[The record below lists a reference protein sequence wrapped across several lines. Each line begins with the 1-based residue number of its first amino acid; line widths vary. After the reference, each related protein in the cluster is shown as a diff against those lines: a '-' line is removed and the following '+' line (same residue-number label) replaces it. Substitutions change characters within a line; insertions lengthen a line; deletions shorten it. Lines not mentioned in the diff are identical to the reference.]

1 MENVYGISP
10 QMKHYGCV
18 VDLLSQSGRLE
29 RAYEFI
35 LKMPIPADV
44 VLWRILLSA
53 CKFHGNIT
61 LAETVS
67 KKLLELDAGNSGN
80 YVLIS
85 DTCASAGKW
94 DFMLKSSLITGY
106 FSTKILYF
114 DLTKLLD
121 CHLKIMDRSWMY
133 GKRDFVYL
141 ERLEEF
147 LSCAVEHQRLHGDN
161 QFVCP
166 CTLCQNRKKVN
177 SRDEL
182 REHLILKGFKADYN
196 VWVWYGE
203 SVNDICSNVNFGIN
217 DKDGDQIDV
226 GVENDDEI
234 FENIDMDDN
243 IELDND
249 NIDGLMKD
257 LEEDIV
263 ECPIIFQRMVDNSK
277 KPLYPNGS
285 KFSLLLAVL
294 KLFTLKAGN
303 GWSDKS
309 FTSLLELLCQ
319 MLPEDAEYMWWHQK
333 GRNRD
338 GRLRHVADSPQ
349 WRKIDRTFPEF
360 GSEPRNLRLGLCTDG
375 INPFGTLST
384 QHSCWPVMLVIYN
397 IPPWLTTKSKY
408 IMLTLLISGPKQPG
422 NDIDVYL
429 APLIEDLK
437 LLWNVGTDK
446 GCLVCGD
453 DIESDWLEH
462 SGKFSYRG
470 GRRFLPENHQYRK
483 KKKAFYGKTEHRKP
497 PLFLS
502 GEEYYDKVKNITTI
516 FGKPYIPPPDG
527 VYHTKRSIFWEL
539 PYWQHLYVR
548 HCIDV
553 MHVEKNVFDSLIGTL
568 LNMPNKTKDGVK
580 ARNDMAAR
588 GRIELK
594 PIEKGKRIYIP
605 PSCTTLSKK
614 EKMIVC
620 ESLKGVKVPH
630 GYSSNISRLVS
641 IKDSKLVGMKSHDCH
656 VMLTQLLYVAI
667 RSVLPKHVRQVITK
681 LCLFFDAINSK
692 DIHPDTL
699 DDLQADVVVTLCEL
713 EMYFPI
719 SFFDIMVHLVIHL
732 VREIKL
738 CGPVFQ
744 RNMWAMERE
753 MGTYKRRMMNRC
765 RPEGSIVEATI
776 ACETIQFCVDY
787 MADVQPIGFPIS
799 RHEGRLLGKGTLGKK
814 QMSVDRDSFQ
824 KAHLYVLQHMTEV
837 HPYLT
842 EHLDLL
848 KLQNPHKRDDWL
860 LNEHSRTFAEWFK
873 GKVMSELSTQ
883 SHNISANLRW
893 LAYGPKS
900 NITSFEGYDINGFCF
915 YTSRQDEK
923 STMQNSGVTLL
934 ASSEEYVGKGKDPVD
949 ITRAYYGKIEDI
961 WELEYVTFS
970 VPLFQCKWVDCD
982 KGVTV
987 DDMGFISVNF
997 NVVGHIHE
1005 PFILASQAKQV
1016 FYIEDPLDKRSSVV
1030 RYGKRRILGVEGV
1043 VDEEEYDQLD
1053 ELASYFV
1060 SVDRFKIYVMKV
1072 ICVKIMMRVYGLI
1085 N

>member
-1 MENVYGISP
+1 
-10 QMKHYGCV
+10 
-18 VDLLSQSGRLE
+18 
-29 RAYEFI
+29 
-35 LKMPIPADV
+35 
-44 VLWRILLSA
+44 
-53 CKFHGNIT
+53 
-61 LAETVS
+61 
-67 KKLLELDAGNSGN
+67 
-80 YVLIS
+80 
-85 DTCASAGKW
+85 
-94 DFMLKSSLITGY
+94 
-106 FSTKILYF
+106 
-114 DLTKLLD
+114 
-121 CHLKIMDRSWMY
+121 
-133 GKRDFVYL
+133 
-141 ERLEEF
+141 
-147 LSCAVEHQRLHGDN
+147 
-161 QFVCP
+161 
-166 CTLCQNRKKVN
+166 
-177 SRDEL
+177 
-182 REHLILKGFKADYN
+182 
-196 VWVWYGE
+196 
-203 SVNDICSNVNFGIN
+203 
-217 DKDGDQIDV
+217 
-226 GVENDDEI
+226 
-234 FENIDMDDN
+234 MDDN
-243 IELDND
+243 IEPDND

-319 MLPEDAEYMWWHQK
+319 MLPEGNELPSTTYECKKLLCPLSTSYQKIHACVKDCILYTKKYSELKECPKCGESRYKMVDNGNGGKKKGSPVKTLWYLPIIPKFKRFFSNKKDAEYMLWHQK
-333 GRNRD
+333 GRNKD

-349 WRKIDRTFPEF
+349 WRTIDRTFPEF

-384 QHSCWPVMLVIYN
+384 QHSCWPVMLIIYN
-397 IPPWLTTKSKY
+397 IPPWLTTKCKY
-408 IMLTLLISGPKQPG
+408 IMLTLLILGPKQPG

-437 LLWNVGTDK
+437 LLWNDGVEVFDASTSSRFQMHAMLYCTINDFPAYGNLSGYRLKTDK
-446 GCLVCGD
+446 GCPVCGD
-453 DIESDWLEH
+453 DTESDWLEH
-462 SGKFSYRG
+462 NGKFSYRG
-470 GRRFLPENHQYRK
+470 GRHFLPENHQYRK
-483 KKKAFYGKTEHRKP
+483 KKK
-497 PLFLS
+497 
-502 GEEYYDKVKNITTI
+502 
-516 FGKPYIPPPDG
+516 
-527 VYHTKRSIFWEL
+527 
-539 PYWQHLYVR
+539 HLYVR
-548 HCIDV
+548 HSIDV
-553 MHVEKNVFDSLIGTL
+553 MHVEKNVFNSLIGTL

-630 GYSSNISRLVS
+630 GYSSNISHLVA

-656 VMLTQLLYVAI
+656 VMRTQLLPVAI

-744 RNMWAMERE
+744 RNMWAMERD
-753 MGTYKRRMMNRC
+753 MGTYKRRMKNRC
-765 RPEGSIVEATI
+765 HPEGSIVEATI

-787 MADVQPIGFPIS
+787 MADVQPIGVPIS
-799 RHEGRLLGKGTLGKK
+799 RHEGRLLGK
-814 QMSVDRDSFQ
+814 
-824 KAHLYVLQHMTEV
+824 
-837 HPYLT
+837 
-842 EHLDLL
+842 
-848 KLQNPHKRDDWL
+848 
-860 LNEHSRTFAEWFK
+860 
-873 GKVMSELSTQ
+873 
-883 SHNISANLRW
+883 
-893 LAYGPKS
+893 AYGPKS

-970 VPLFQCKWVDCD
+970 VPLFRCKWVDCD

-987 DDMGFISVNF
+987 DDMGFILVNF

-1005 PFILASQAKQV
+1005 PFILASQVKQL

-1030 RYGKRRILGVEGV
+1030 RYGKRRILGVDGV
-1043 VDEEEYDQLD
+1043 VDEQEYDQLD
-1053 ELASYFV
+1053 ELPPISVMRRSVQDLRDESYLRQ
-1060 SVDRFKIYVMKV
+1060 DHDE
-1072 ICVKIMMRVYGLI
+1072 GLWFDKLK
-1085 N
+1085 

>member
-1 MENVYGISP
+1 
-10 QMKHYGCV
+10 
-18 VDLLSQSGRLE
+18 
-29 RAYEFI
+29 
-35 LKMPIPADV
+35 
-44 VLWRILLSA
+44 
-53 CKFHGNIT
+53 
-61 LAETVS
+61 
-67 KKLLELDAGNSGN
+67 
-80 YVLIS
+80 
-85 DTCASAGKW
+85 
-94 DFMLKSSLITGY
+94 
-106 FSTKILYF
+106 
-114 DLTKLLD
+114 
-121 CHLKIMDRSWMY
+121 
-133 GKRDFVYL
+133 
-141 ERLEEF
+141 
-147 LSCAVEHQRLHGDN
+147 
-161 QFVCP
+161 
-166 CTLCQNRKKVN
+166 
-177 SRDEL
+177 
-182 REHLILKGFKADYN
+182 
-196 VWVWYGE
+196 
-203 SVNDICSNVNFGIN
+203 
-217 DKDGDQIDV
+217 
-226 GVENDDEI
+226 
-234 FENIDMDDN
+234 
-243 IELDND
+243 
-249 NIDGLMKD
+249 
-257 LEEDIV
+257 
-263 ECPIIFQRMVDNSK
+263 
-277 KPLYPNGS
+277 
-285 KFSLLLAVL
+285 
-294 KLFTLKAGN
+294 
-303 GWSDKS
+303 
-309 FTSLLELLCQ
+309 
-319 MLPEDAEYMWWHQK
+319 
-333 GRNRD
+333 
-338 GRLRHVADSPQ
+338 
-349 WRKIDRTFPEF
+349 
-360 GSEPRNLRLGLCTDG
+360 
-375 INPFGTLST
+375 
-384 QHSCWPVMLVIYN
+384 
-397 IPPWLTTKSKY
+397 
-408 IMLTLLISGPKQPG
+408 
-422 NDIDVYL
+422 
-429 APLIEDLK
+429 
-437 LLWNVGTDK
+437 
-446 GCLVCGD
+446 
-453 DIESDWLEH
+453 
-462 SGKFSYRG
+462 
-470 GRRFLPENHQYRK
+470 
-483 KKKAFYGKTEHRKP
+483 
-497 PLFLS
+497 
-502 GEEYYDKVKNITTI
+502 
-516 FGKPYIPPPDG
+516 
-527 VYHTKRSIFWEL
+527 
-539 PYWQHLYVR
+539 
-548 HCIDV
+548 

-656 VMLTQLLYVAI
+656 VMLTQLLPVAI

-699 DDLQADVVVTLCEL
+699 DDLQADVAVTLCEL

-753 MGTYKRRMMNRC
+753 MGTYKRRMKNRC

-883 SHNISANLRW
+883 SHNVSANLRW

-970 VPLFQCKWVDCD
+970 VPLFRCKWVDCD

-1053 ELASYFV
+1053 ELPPISVKRRSVQDLRDESYLRQDHDEGLCVCCKYVFHFEIEMGTDDNFDCLQFLSFLLETDDNFEVLFSLFV
-1060 SVDRFKIYVMKV
+1060 FKTGIKT
-1072 ICVKIMMRVYGLI
+1072 GLGI
-1085 N
+1085 NLVSDTYIRA